1 MIHFITEILSFDQL
15 AVTCRFNTGEERMID
30 ISKVLGDSINTPFFA
45 KLLNPV
51 FFNSAKLDSYGTL
64 SWNDEIDFCPDVL
77 YLNSLPVSN

>member
-1 MIHFITEILSFDQL
+1 MLHFITEILSLDQL

-30 ISKVLGDSINTPFFA
+30 ISKVLGESINTPFFS

-51 FFNSAKLDSYGTL
+51 FFSSVKLDSYGTL

-77 YLNSLPVSN
+77 FLNSLPVSD